1 MGEEKAKEEA
11 EKAKEEA
18 EKAVEGEYESPIEWS
33 LPESSSDAESS
44 CTDPRVKY
52 QYQPYHKNYVKPGPR
67 KWDDTFEFD
76 FELGEGVQSY
86 KYTPQNTQAR
96 FLFGYAQPSGTMA
109 SEKAYRQVFASL
121 GLDPVLTKAIKDGR
135 GIYRDDS
142 HDDVSSPASPAPV
155 ADPKVTVPLFS

>member
-44 CTDPRVKY
+44 DPRVKY
-52 QYQPYHKNYVKPGPR
+52 HYQPYHNNYVKPGPR